1 MLTDPAATPGP
12 APRLSAPDPATVRGW
27 LLDLAGLAF
36 VAAAIYTGLVHGVT
50 DGAFP
55 AFTALAGGYLGI
67 KAP

>member
-1 MLTDPAATPGP
+1 MAVDPPG
-12 APRLSAPDPATVRGW
+12 APVAPPKSSAPDPATVRGY
-27 LLDLAGLAF
+27 LLDVAGLAF
-36 VAAAIYTGLVHGVT
+36 VAAAIYVGLFHGVS